1 MSSAARHPSGE
12 HLPWESVLGRQQRS
26 RSPHHEAKACAP
38 TKATPWRFVPATW
51 PCWPLDEHA
60 EFGRLRVRRDGCEP
74 DVARGRI
81 LSMDEG
87 NGAARWQFRKQL
99 KREFWIRRNELG
111 IPLPCPQIRGSNGVS
126 RGGSRGPPQGRRAR
140 PLRPSRRNAEILGAR
155 RDIDL
160 AAAAALPGG
169 MKGSNDHVFGPDYC
183 PNLDHLE

>member
-1 MSSAARHPSGE
+1 M
-12 HLPWESVLGRQQRS
+12 PWESVLGRQQRS
-26 RSPHHEAKACAP
+26 RSPHHEPKACAP
-38 TKATPWRFVPATW
+38 TNAAPWRFVPATC

-60 EFGRLRVRRDGCEP
+60 EFGRLRVRRDGYEP

-81 LSMDEG
+81 LSMGED
-87 NGAARWQFRKQL
+87 NGLARWLNRKQL

-126 RGGSRGPPQGRRAR
+126 RGGSRGPPQGRRGSAIAAK
-140 PLRPSRRNAEILGAR
+140 PKKCGNLGAR
-155 RDIDL
+155 RDID
-160 AAAAALPGG
+160 AAAALRGG